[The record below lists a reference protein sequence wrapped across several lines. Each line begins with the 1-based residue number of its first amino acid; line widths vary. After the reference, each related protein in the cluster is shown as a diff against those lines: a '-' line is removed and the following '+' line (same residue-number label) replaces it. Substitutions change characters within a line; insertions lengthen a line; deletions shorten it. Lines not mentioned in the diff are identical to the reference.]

1 MKNYGRVRGSISPA
15 AIEITKNAVFVASNV
30 QEYTETIEDKVVS
43 GYEYDYIQ
51 YDKDEYIQVLASR
64 ANALEEEL
72 QATKI
77 LLGVE

>member
-1 MKNYGRVRGSISPA
+1 MKNYGRVRGSINPA

-51 YDKDEYIQVLASR
+51 YDKDEYIQVLAAR